1 MIAVFHLYTKGNT
14 MMSQKIS
21 YRPLF
26 IGLPGSGKTTIST
39 LVANHLG
46 IKVVSTD
53 PLFRYFRAIPSI
65 SDIPESTVMR
75 HFLMRVQE
83 DHPHKYSEL
92 VQDSEVVDK
101 QGRCAL
107 HDGGYFRRQYG
118 ESIFRLF
125 EIEMLKYLDESGELS
140 DKIVDLSG
148 SAPLY
153 EENAAIFSPERGYLA
168 ILLDA
173 DHNLICQNLIKDYEA
188 YLSQRET
195 GIENSIRGAYEMC
208 FTEALRLAD
217 NDSKNQR
224 DVILHREALSMTQKA
239 AEDRMSKYNA
249 FAKLTFYPTSEKPP
263 EELVKEISAKLDEM
277 FFGERSV

>member
-1 MIAVFHLYTKGNT
+1 MH
-14 MMSQKIS
+14 SS
-21 YRPLF
+21 YCRPLF

-53 PLFRYFRAIPSI
+53 PLFRYFRVIPSI

-92 VQDSEVVDK
+92 LRDSEVVDE

-125 EIEMLKYLDESGELS
+125 EIEMLKYLDESGYLS

-153 EENAAIFSPERGYLA
+153 EENVALFSPERGYLA

-173 DHNLICQNLIKDYEA
+173 DHNLICQNLIKDYET

-208 FTEALRLAD
+208 FAEALRLAD
-217 NDSKNQR
+217 NDSKDQR
-224 DVILHREALSMTQKA
+224 DVILYREALSMTQKA
-239 AEDRMSKYNA
+239 AQDRMSKYKA
-249 FAKLTFYPTSEKPP
+249 FAKLTFYPTSENPP
-263 EELVKEISAKLDEM
+263 EELVKEISAKLDEIS
-277 FFGERSV
+277 FGERSV